1 MANSD
6 FKIISLKGQKEAKSK
21 NLKPRVL
28 GKKKSAQKKEKA
40 RFLVIEKGENK
51 THIREIAFIVS
62 AGCLVL
68 FVINIINL
76 GFGGIKLKSEI
87 VSSASAGFEKILTGA
102 AELKSS
108 HFDKAT
114 ELFNEAKVTFD
125 AIQNETWFIQP
136 KFAILSLNDPVF
148 EAGNGLIQTGR
159 NLALAG
165 VEFSAVAKALQ
176 ILPQS
181 FFKENELAGGHVRA
195 SLTEQL
201 KKQVPGI
208 TNAANYI
215 TIANA
220 EIKRIPNSFVP
231 REIREKFNFAKSA
244 LAEVSKII
252 GDLNSDIP
260 AILTLLGDI
269 EPHTFLVLLQNN
281 AEIRPSGGFIGN
293 YVIVETNDGYVTKNE
308 TFDVYN
314 ADHQLAEFVTP
325 PPEIANVNNRWFMRD
340 SNYSGDFPLSAQK
353 AAWFLEKENGPG
365 VDTVIAVDLS
375 LIEELLRLTGPIS
388 VPQLRRALTNE
399 NFSVILSYI
408 VESKLTGRENPKEM
422 LHDFVPVFKKKLF
435 ENADPVALASALG
448 AGIESKHL
456 LAYSRDSGVED
467 FFARHGLA
475 GEMKKLEPKED
486 YLNIVHSSVGGN
498 KSDRYMEEKI
508 VHDTYIQSDNEVKVD
523 LAITRSHGWHV
534 ETEKEITDMIR
545 SFGFKDIPLSV
556 LEILGR
562 SRNLQAVRIY
572 VPKGSVLESS
582 SDNSVKTNFDE
593 ETGKTYFSVM
603 INTPVGQSKT
613 LKLRYKLPFK
623 LNLNFADKYQLTVQ
637 KQAGQGNITLQKR
650 IAADSGILNYKYFP
664 DGGSFDVDG
673 VWNYENK
680 LEKDMTFTSVWGK

>member
-1 MANSD
+1 MASSD
-6 FKIISLKGQKEAKSK
+6 YKIISLKSKKEAKPK

-28 GKKKSAQKKEKA
+28 GKAKTALRKIKTQ
-40 RFLVIEKGENK
+40 FLVADKSENK
-51 THIREIAFIVS
+51 THIREIFFIL
-62 AGCLVL
+62 AAACAVL
-68 FVINIINL
+68 FVVNIISL
-76 GFGGIKLKSEI
+76 GFGGIRLKTEI
-87 VSSASAGFEKILTGA
+87 INSASGGFEKILTAA
-102 AELKSS
+102 AELKAS
-108 HFDKAT
+108 HFDKAA
-114 ELFNEAKVTFD
+114 EMFNQARVVFEEIENQA
-125 AIQNETWFIQP
+125 WFTQP
-136 KFAILSLNDPVF
+136 EFATLSLTDPIF

-176 ILPQS
+176 LLPQS
-181 FFKENELAGGHVRA
+181 FFKENELSGGQVRA

-201 KKQVPGI
+201 KKQIPGI
-208 TNAANYI
+208 TNAANYVMV
-215 TIANA
+215 ANE
-220 EIKRIPNSFVP
+220 EIKKIPPSFVP
-231 REIREKFNFAKSA
+231 KQIREKFNFAKNA
-244 LAEVSKII
+244 LDETTKIV

-269 EPHTFLVLLQNN
+269 EPHTFLILLQNN
-281 AEIRPSGGFIGN
+281 AELRPSGGFIGN
-293 YVIVETNDGYVTKNE
+293 YIIVETNDGYVTKNE
-308 TFDVYN
+308 TFDVYS
-314 ADHQLAEFVTP
+314 ADHQLAEFITP
-325 PPEIANVNNRWFMRD
+325 PAEIANVNTRWFMRD

-365 VDTVIAVDLS
+365 VDTVIAIDLS
-375 LIEELLRLTGPIS
+375 LVEELLRLTGPIS
-388 VPQLRRALTNE
+388 VSQLKRPLTNE

-422 LHDFVPVFKKKLF
+422 LHNFVPLFKKKLF
-435 ENADPVALASALG
+435 ENADPIAVSSALG
-448 AGIESKHL
+448 AGIESKNL
-456 LAYSRDSGVED
+456 LAYSKDPGVED

-486 YLNIVHSSVGGN
+486 YLNIVHTSIGGN
-498 KSDRYMEEKI
+498 KSDRYMEERI

-545 SFGFKDIPLSV
+545 SFGFTDIPLSV

-562 SRNLQAVRIY
+562 SRNLEALRIY

-582 SDNSVKTNFDE
+582 SDNSVKTFFDE
-593 ETGKTYFSVM
+593 ETGKTYFSAM
-603 INTPVGQSKT
+603 MNTPVGQSKT
-613 LKLRYKLPFK
+613 LKVRYKLPFK
-623 LNLNFADKYQLTVQ
+623 LNLSYADKYQLTVQ

-680 LEKDMTFTSVWGK
+680 LKKDMTFTSVWGK